1 MPSGPPVARQVDRI
15 QGYEM
20 ERLVHTDVS
29 LSHYQGG
36 VYFTRMTNFPSDRL
50 RALPP
55 YLFAEIDRKKRAAR
69 ESGRD
74 IIDFGVGDPDQPTH
88 EFIIARMG
96 QAIRNP
102 KNHPYPLGGGSPDFR
117 KTIAAFF
124 RRRYGVELDPAR
136 EILALIGSKEGLG
149 HLPLAVV
156 SVGQTVLVPSPG
168 YPVYRAATIFACGE
182 PYTVE
187 LTAATSWL
195 PNLDAVP
202 AEVARKARLMFLN
215 YPNNPTGATATL
227 DFFRQVVDFGRR
239 HEILIAHDAA
249 YNDMYLTDEPPP
261 SILQVPGARE
271 VAIEFHS
278 ASKTFNMTGWR
289 VGFAA
294 GNAEAL
300 AALAAVKANFDSGV
314 FGAVQ
319 EAACEA
325 YMNFERPELGKMR
338 ELYIARAHLL
348 CAGLK
353 KLGFEADVPRAT
365 FYIWAAVPRGY
376 DSMTVCNRLL
386 DEADLVGVPGVGFG
400 PTGEGY
406 VRFALN
412 VPAERIKIA
421 VERLSRM
428 KW

>member
-1 MPSGPPVARQVDRI
+1 MNTVR
-15 QGYEM
+15 
-20 ERLVHTDVS
+20 
-29 LSHYQGG
+29 
-36 VYFTRMTNFPSDRL
+36 SDRL
-50 RALPP
+50 QALPP

-69 ESGRD
+69 DAGRD

-88 EFIIARMG
+88 DFIIARMA

-102 KNHPYPLGGGSPDFR
+102 KNHPYPFGGGSADFR

-124 RRRYGVELDPAR
+124 RKRYAVELDPGR
-136 EILALIGSKEGLG
+136 EVLALIGSKEGLG

-168 YPVYRAATIFACGE
+168 YPVYRAATIFACAE
-182 PYTVE
+182 PFTVE
-187 LTAATSWL
+187 LTAATKWL
-195 PNLDAVP
+195 PDFDTLP
-202 AEVARKARLMFLN
+202 ADVLRNARLMFLN

-227 DFFRQVVDFGRR
+227 DFFKKAVAFGRQ
-239 HEILIAHDAA
+239 HNILIAHDAA
-249 YNDMYLTDEPPP
+249 YNDMYLTGAPPP
-261 SILQVPGARE
+261 SILQVPGARD

-289 VGFAA
+289 IGFAA
-294 GNAEAL
+294 GNADVI

-325 YMNFERPELGKMR
+325 YANFERPELHKMR
-338 ELYIARAHLL
+338 ELYSARAAIL
-348 CAGLK
+348 CAGLN
-353 KLGFEADVPRAT
+353 KLGFQAQPPQAT
-365 FYIWAAVPRGY
+365 FYVWAGVPRGY

-386 DEADLVGVPGVGFG
+386 DETDVVGVPGSGFG

-406 VRFALN
+406 VRFAVN
-412 VPAERIKIA
+412 VSAERIKTA
-421 VERLSRM
+421 VERMGRI